1 MSTDAWLTDKTVT
14 TRKDV
19 IIIESGW
26 RYLGGREG
34 NAIGV
39 EIRGASG
46 ASGSYKGIVFII
58 THPTIC
64 LFCVIFLKLHLYS
77 HRKVFLKR

>member
-1 MSTDAWLTDKTVT
+1 MSTDAWLTDKTVP

-19 IIIESGW
+19 TIIESRW

-34 NAIGV
+34 NDIGV
-39 EIRGASG
+39 EIRG

-77 HRKVFLKR
+77 YRKVFLKR